1 MQKAIWS
8 LLVIALLA
16 GSCLKKEGG
25 CPYSSANIVAP
36 LSEQA
41 AIEAYLSSNS
51 ITATKHASGL
61 YYEILKPGAD
71 DSVHL
76 CSQVQVAYL
85 GKLTNGSTFD
95 YSTNAMFTLGSLI
108 EGWKKGLPLIKK
120 GGKINLF
127 IPPALG
133 YGYNDVKD
141 QQSGAVII
149 PAGSVLIFEITLSN
163 IH

>member
-36 LSEQA
+36 QSEQA
-41 AIEAYLSSNS
+41 AIEAYLSTNS
-51 ITATKHASGL
+51 ITATKHPSGL
-61 YYEILKPGAD
+61 YYEIQKAGAN

-76 CSQVQVAYL
+76 CSQVEVSYL
-85 GKLTNGSTFD
+85 GKLTNGATFD
-95 YSTNAMFTLGSLI
+95 YSTSTMFTLGSLI
-108 EGWKKGLPLIKK
+108 EGWKKGLPLIKQ
-120 GGKINLF
+120 GGQIRLF

-149 PAGSVLIFEITLSN
+149 PAGSVLIFEITL
-163 IH
+163 IDVH